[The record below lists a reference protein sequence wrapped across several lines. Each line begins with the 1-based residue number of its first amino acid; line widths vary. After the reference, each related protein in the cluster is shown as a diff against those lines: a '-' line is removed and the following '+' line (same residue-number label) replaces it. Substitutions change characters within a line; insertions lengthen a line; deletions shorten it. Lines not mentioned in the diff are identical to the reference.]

1 MPLTQRLLTQL
12 YEEIDAEHTHLFL
25 YTKVRWL
32 SKGRSLARV
41 FEVQEM
47 LQIFLAAPFSDTEGI
62 ADLAYLCDI
71 LNLLNELNLSI
82 TLGEKDNC
90 V

>member
-1 MPLTQRLLTQL
+1 M
-12 YEEIDAEHTHLFL
+12 HK
-25 YTKVRWL
+25 KVRRL

-47 LQIFLAAPFSDTEGI
+47 LQRFLAALYSDTEGI
-62 ADLAYLCDI
+62 ANLAYLCDI